1 MKVSIHAAQT
11 NLSDLIDAA
20 LAGEDVIIAKDDKAV
35 VRIVAI
41 ERLPFQFGVL
51 KGELGKGPDFFEP
64 MSEDELALWEGAA

>member
-1 MKVSIHAAQT
+1 MKVSVQAAQK

-35 VRIVAI
+35 VRVVAI

-51 KGELGKGPDFFEP
+51 KVELGKGPDFFEP
-64 MSEDELALWEGAA
+64 MGEDELALWEGAA